1 MQLDFPI
8 SCTKSNTFNYQL
20 TFIVKNFSIVQTLFI
35 YVFKVNFNNKNPV
48 ARCKHMFKLKG

>member
-1 MQLDFPI
+1 MQLNFPI

-35 YVFKVNFNNKNPV
+35 YVF
-48 ARCKHMFKLKG
+48 MYLKLTLIIKTQSL